1 MKKTLLTALIL
12 TAAAG
17 AAAAPFNSY
26 NTGSFTGTAVEIG
39 AGATK
44 SDVRHADF
52 DEEYKADMAIRGNH
66 NVQFGNTNWIGGAE
80 VAVKPLH
87 RTAGKSPAGDVKQ
100 KVDAGVSYIQGYRL
114 TDDVMAYGKVG
125 YHYGKFK
132 GPHDTDRNMNGIGY
146 GAGVKYAVAPN
157 VEVGAEWE
165 QTRFKKDDSKIYN
178 NGFMATA
185 AYRFR

>member
-1 MKKTLLTALIL
+1 MKKTLLTTLFL
-12 TAAAG
+12 TAAAA
-17 AAAAPFNSY
+17 AAAAPFNT
-26 NTGSFTGTAVEIG
+26 NTGTFIGTAVEIG

-44 SDVRHADF
+44 SDF
-52 DEEYKADMAIRGNH
+52 KNSSLNEKYKADMTIRSSH

-87 RTAGKSPAGDVKQ
+87 RTVSSSAAGDVKQ

-125 YHYGKFK
+125 YHYGKFE
-132 GPHDTDRNMNGIGY
+132 GPYNTNKNMNGIGY
-146 GAGVKYAVAPN
+146 GVGVKYAAAPN

-165 QTRFKKDDSKIYN
+165 QTRFKKNDVKINN
-178 NGFMATA
+178 NGIMATV